1 MWCHVLKSLMLLL
14 CGTCTHVNSINSFNS
29 CSKNKRADTRQ
40 PSYILHLT
48 SLRSSLQFTTWRIV
62 VAATLASA
70 TLGDV
75 LLARCSGSSLRVN
88 LLPTHLVGEL
98 AAALG
103 YAALLAKNLAA
114 TVQPSRLRPL
124 AAFSISAVAT
134 FRVPRPS
141 GDGYRSALPLATEGT
156 QECRGLTTL
165 LLTFCVELLHL
176 LSQFLLLFR

>member
-1 MWCHVLKSLMLLL
+1 M
-14 CGTCTHVNSINSFNS
+14 
-29 CSKNKRADTRQ
+29 
-40 PSYILHLT
+40 
-48 SLRSSLQFTTWRIV
+48 SSLQLSASRTAALVATLV
-62 VAATLASA
+62 VAA
-70 TLGDV
+70 LGDV

-88 LLPTHLVGEL
+88 LLPTYLVGEL

-141 GDGYRSALPLATEGT
+141 GDGYNAGGYIALWLLALRWCSGERSSESAAIPFGGIAQTSNVSVPLGMGT
-156 QECRGLTTL
+156 A
-165 LLTFCVELLHL
+165 
-176 LSQFLLLFR
+176 